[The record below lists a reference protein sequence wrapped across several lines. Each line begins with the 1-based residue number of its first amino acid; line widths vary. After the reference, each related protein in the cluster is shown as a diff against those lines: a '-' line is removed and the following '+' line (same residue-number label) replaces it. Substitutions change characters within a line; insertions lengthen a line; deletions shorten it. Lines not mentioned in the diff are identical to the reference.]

1 MVSENNLSELLR
13 QSVHD
18 NEQQQ
23 IHLRKREDVH
33 NQTKRK
39 YEDLYKAYM
48 KLKEYEDR
56 AVLLE
61 SNDFLRGF

>member
-1 MVSENNLSELLR
+1 MLLLNQLFGYFLSISELLR

-23 IHLRKREDVH
+23 VHLKKREDVH

-39 YEDLYKAYM
+39 YEELYRAYM
-48 KLKEYEDR
+48 KLKD
-56 AVLLE
+56 
-61 SNDFLRGF
+61 SW

>member
-1 MVSENNLSELLR
+1 MQIDYSKEKFSSSDLLR

-23 IHLRKREDVH
+23 IHLRKREEIH

-39 YEDLYKAYM
+39 YEELYKAYM
-48 KLKEYEDR
+48 KLKD
-56 AVLLE
+56 
-61 SNDFLRGF
+61 NW

>member
-1 MVSENNLSELLR
+1 MIFQYKDNHFFSSDLLR

-39 YEDLYKAYM
+39 YEELYKAYM
-48 KLKEYEDR
+48 KLKD
-56 AVLLE
+56 
-61 SNDFLRGF
+61 NW

>member
-1 MVSENNLSELLR
+1 MNSSDLLR
-13 QSVHD
+13 QSLHD

-23 IHLRKREDVH
+23 IHIKKREDVH

-48 KLKEYEDR
+48 KLKD
-56 AVLLE
+56 
-61 SNDFLRGF
+61 SG

>member
-1 MVSENNLSELLR
+1 MKFDYTKDYFSSSDLLR

-23 IHLRKREDVH
+23 IHLRKREEIH

-39 YEDLYKAYM
+39 YEELYKAYM
-48 KLKEYEDR
+48 KLKD
-56 AVLLE
+56 
-61 SNDFLRGF
+61 NW